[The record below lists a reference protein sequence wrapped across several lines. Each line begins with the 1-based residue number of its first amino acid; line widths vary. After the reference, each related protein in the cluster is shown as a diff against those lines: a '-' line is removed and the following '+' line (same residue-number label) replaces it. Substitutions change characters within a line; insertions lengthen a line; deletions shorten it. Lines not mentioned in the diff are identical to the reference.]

1 MFGYKAVFVILLSLT
16 TVLLCDAR
24 YILIKIDAPQIVTDT
39 KSGICIDWPC
49 LNNLVLKRTDAY
61 VRGLRYLPVYY
72 LS

>member
-49 LNNLVLKRTDAY
+49 
-61 VRGLRYLPVYY
+61 
-72 LS
+72 